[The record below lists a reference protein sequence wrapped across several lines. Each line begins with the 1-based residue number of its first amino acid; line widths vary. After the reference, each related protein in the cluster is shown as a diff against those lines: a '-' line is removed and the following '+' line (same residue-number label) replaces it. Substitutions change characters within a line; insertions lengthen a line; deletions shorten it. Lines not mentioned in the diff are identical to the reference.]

1 MLKNKIRVITYL
13 RVGSKDQ
20 VTIFR
25 KNEQLRELL
34 EMHKDDWEIID
45 NAFDYGVSGRKE
57 NRLGLNY
64 VLEMCNKN
72 QVDMVVTLTPAMLA
86 RDVLLYKDIY
96 TSIRNSEVIRKPCS
110 SCAPGCAVVAYCTVF
125 EFYRYRTRALA
136 EHPGSANVRAN
147 V

>member
-96 TSIRNSEVIRKPCS
+96 TSIRNSEVELYIDELKRNAPKPIVRFDAIPKNVCL
-110 SCAPGCAVVAYCTVF
+110 
-125 EFYRYRTRALA
+125 AL
-136 EHPGSANVRAN
+136 R
-147 V
+147 

>member
-72 QVDMVVTLTPAMLA
+72 QVDMVVTLTPSMLA

-96 TSIRNSEVIRKPCS
+96 TSIRNSEVELYIDELKRNAPKPIVRFDAIPKNVCL
-110 SCAPGCAVVAYCTVF
+110 
-125 EFYRYRTRALA
+125 AL
-136 EHPGSANVRAN
+136 G
-147 V
+147 

>member
-13 RVGSKDQ
+13 RVASKDQ

-45 NAFDYGVSGRKE
+45 NSFDYGISGRKE
-57 NRLGLNY
+57 NRPGLNY

-96 TSIRNSEVIRKPCS
+96 TSIRNSEVELYIDELKRNAPKPIVRFDAIPKNVCL
-110 SCAPGCAVVAYCTVF
+110 
-125 EFYRYRTRALA
+125 AL
-136 EHPGSANVRAN
+136 G
-147 V
+147 

>member
-96 TSIRNSEVIRKPCS
+96 TSIRNSEVELYIDELKRNAPKPIVCFDAIPKNV
-110 SCAPGCAVVAYCTVF
+110 CL
-125 EFYRYRTRALA
+125 AL
-136 EHPGSANVRAN
+136 G
-147 V
+147 

>member
-13 RVGSKDQ
+13 RIGSKDQ

-57 NRLGLNY
+57 NRPGLNY

-96 TSIRNSEVIRKPCS
+96 TSIRNSEVELYIDELKRNAPKPIVRFDAIPKNVCL
-110 SCAPGCAVVAYCTVF
+110 
-125 EFYRYRTRALA
+125 AL
-136 EHPGSANVRAN
+136 G
-147 V
+147 

>member
-34 EMHKDDWEIID
+34 EKHKDDWEIID

-96 TSIRNSEVIRKPCS
+96 TSIRNSEVELYIDELKRNAPKPIVRFDAIPKNVCL
-110 SCAPGCAVVAYCTVF
+110 
-125 EFYRYRTRALA
+125 AL
-136 EHPGSANVRAN
+136 G
-147 V
+147 

>member
-45 NAFDYGVSGRKE
+45 TAFDYGISGRKE
-57 NRLGLNY
+57 NRPGLNY
-64 VLEMCNKN
+64 VLGMCNKN

-96 TSIRNSEVIRKPCS
+96 TSIRNSEVELYIDELKRNAPKPIVCFDAIPKNV
-110 SCAPGCAVVAYCTVF
+110 CL
-125 EFYRYRTRALA
+125 AL
-136 EHPGSANVRAN
+136 G
-147 V
+147 

>member
-96 TSIRNSEVIRKPCS
+96 TSIRNSEVELYIDELKRN
-110 SCAPGCAVVAYCTVF
+110 APEPIVRFDAIPKNVCL
-125 EFYRYRTRALA
+125 AL
-136 EHPGSANVRAN
+136 G
-147 V
+147 

>member
-1 MLKNKIRVITYL
+1 MLKNKIKVITYL

-34 EMHKDDWEIID
+34 EKHKDDWEIID

-57 NRLGLNY
+57 NRPGLNY

-86 RDVLLYKDIY
+86 RDVLLYKDISLFFENFFNY
-96 TSIRNSEVIRKPCS
+96 FARKII
-110 SCAPGCAVVAYCTVF
+110 
-125 EFYRYRTRALA
+125 L
-136 EHPGSANVRAN
+136 
-147 V
+147 